1 MATYCPPLDLF
12 PPKDDN
18 LVRQETTMPEFSGSF
33 SGRATLQTTI
43 IASDVPDHQL
53 NLAEIRGLQKSSDE
67 KWNNAQLTYW
77 GFADLVSGSGLQRGH
92 FVNEH
97 ADGDRHWGTFE
108 GKVTTAGSE
117 TTLEGTWAF
126 SGGTGKF
133 TGITGQGTY
142 RGRMPSAN
150 EVEMSWEGRYELAVS
165 ARAA

>member
-1 MATYCPPLDLF
+1 
-12 PPKDDN
+12 
-18 LVRQETTMPEFSGSF
+18 MPEFSGSF

-53 NLAEIRGLQKSSDE
+53 NLAEIPATRNGTTHSSRTG
-67 KWNNAQLTYW
+67 ASPTLSP
-77 GFADLVSGSGLQRGH
+77 AAVSSAATSST
-92 FVNEH
+92 NIPTE
-97 ADGDRHWGTFE
+97 AGT
-108 GKVTTAGSE
+108 GVRSRVKVTTAGSE

-150 EVEMSWEGRYELAVS
+150 EVEMSWEGQYDLAVS

>member
-1 MATYCPPLDLF
+1 
-12 PPKDDN
+12 
-18 LVRQETTMPEFSGSF
+18 MPEFSGSF

-67 KWNNAQLTYW
+67 KWNNARLTYW
-77 GFADLVSGSGLQRGH
+77 GFADLVSASGLQRGH
-92 FVNEH
+92 FINEH
-97 ADGDRHWGTFE
+97 ADGDQHWGTFE
-108 GKVTTAGSE
+108 GKVTTVGSE

-126 SGGTGKF
+126 SGGRGKF

-142 RGRMPSAN
+142 KDRMPSAG

>member
-1 MATYCPPLDLF
+1 
-12 PPKDDN
+12 
-18 LVRQETTMPEFSGSF
+18 MPEFSGSF
-33 SGRATLQTTI
+33 SGRATLQATI
-43 IASDVPDHQL
+43 LASDVSDHQL

-67 KWNNAQLTYW
+67 KWNNARLTYW

-117 TTLEGTWAF
+117 TTLEGTWEF

-133 TGITGQGTY
+133 TGITGQGAY

>member
-1 MATYCPPLDLF
+1 MCKRDPP
-12 PPKDDN
+12 
-18 LVRQETTMPEFSGSF
+18 Q
-33 SGRATLQTTI
+33 
-43 IASDVPDHQL
+43 H
-53 NLAEIRGLQKSSDE
+53 
-67 KWNNAQLTYW
+67 Y
-77 GFADLVSGSGLQRGH
+77 
-92 FVNEH
+92 EH

-117 TTLEGTWAF
+117 TTLEGTWEF

-133 TGITGQGTY
+133 TGITGQGAY